1 MGGWCSHKIA
11 QVPSRPGPPCEA
23 ASGLCHPAP
32 PRPASRG
39 RCARRAVSVVAEVR
53 SGPWSL
59 ATRGEP
65 GPSAPA
71 RVSFSLSPPP
81 RPPGNLEDS
90 RLAER
95 MAEWGFCSHLF
106 QAGSVPDFCEQVEV
120 PLPHTHPGASD
131 HTPSPLGRQRRCHT
145 RAQSSLEAYSPQAV
159 FQS

>member
-1 MGGWCSHKIA
+1 MVQS
-11 QVPSRPGPPCEA
+11 QNSPSPQQAGTALR
-23 ASGLCHPAP
+23 SGLRALP
-32 PRPASRG
+32 PRATTPGLQGALRPPRGLRG
-39 RCARRAVSVVAEVR
+39 RGSQVRSLVLGDPRRARPKCAC
-53 SGPWSL
+53 SGL
-59 ATRGEP
+59 L
-65 GPSAPA
+65 
-71 RVSFSLSPPP
+71 LSPPPP

-131 HTPSPLGRQRRCHT
+131 HTPSPLGRQRGCHT